1 MVQNRTIQSK
11 EKRVT
16 FLKYIII
23 CLASFLLITATGQA
37 AAAKDVTVDGSIL
50 GENSREQAKQQV
62 LTNDLLTLYGAKDSA
77 ELTYQIPAGAS
88 STHQQ
93 LTLKYE
99 A

>member
-50 GENSREQAKQQV
+50 GENSREQAK
-62 LTNDLLTLYGAKDSA
+62 
-77 ELTYQIPAGAS
+77 
-88 STHQQ
+88 
-93 LTLKYE
+93 
-99 A
+99 

>member
-1 MVQNRTIQSK
+1 M
-11 EKRVT
+11 T

-77 ELTYQIPAGAS
+77 EPDVSNTGGRLLYQSAAY
-88 STHQQ
+88 T
-93 LTLKYE
+93 
-99 A
+99 